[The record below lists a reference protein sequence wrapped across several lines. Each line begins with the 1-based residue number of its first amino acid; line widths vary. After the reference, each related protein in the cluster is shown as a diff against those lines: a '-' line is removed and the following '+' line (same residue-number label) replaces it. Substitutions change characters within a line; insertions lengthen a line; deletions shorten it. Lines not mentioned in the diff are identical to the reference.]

1 MNYDDLNNLYKNNE
15 FRKIDKESN
24 SKKFY
29 LLRSISKAKTLTK
42 FCETYNMEKNLN
54 NILSNKAI
62 TERMIIDFIKSEPIL
77 KSSEQRSKD
86 GKDYNCISELL
97 FIIK

>member
-1 MNYDDLNNLYKNNE
+1 MDYDDLNNLYKNNE

-42 FCETYNMEKNLN
+42 FCEEYNIEKNLN
-54 NILSNKAI
+54 NILSNKDI
-62 TERMIIDFIKSEPIL
+62 TESMIIDLIKSEPIL
-77 KSSEQRSKD
+77 KKFRPNKKYRSR
-86 GKDYNCISELL
+86 
-97 FIIK
+97 IK